1 MLEPEPISV
10 LSRTIALRQAKQ
22 VSHANQGEHV
32 RWCLTESATSG
43 KAGGLSE
50 VERLKAA
57 WSVRTLVEHSFA
69 LGPSSLRWRPQ
80 PHNWRPQWTG
90 FSPGNAPLPGAS
102 RRSPLLIPAGA
113 PISRPGCIPGTVKL
127 WEPPRQSR
135 GVSRSSSWAVG
146 VTPTLSCPNI
156 CVRARK
162 PAPCCAKPTCR

>member
-1 MLEPEPISV
+1 V